1 MKNETFSDECRRQG
15 LKRCGIWLSHEDW
28 KMLNDLMQDWHQH
41 SGDLVS
47 DLIKAE
53 HKKKGGKK

>member
-53 HKKKGGKK
+53 HKKKGKK